1 LIPIE
6 TILTRFQ
13 RLVRDLS
20 AEQKKDVVF
29 KAEGTDTELDKTI
42 IENLTDPIL
51 HILRNSIDHGI
62 ESPEERQKAGKPAQ
76 GKILLKAFYSGPNVH
91 IQIIDDGRGLSKDK
105 ILQKAIDKGLIQPET
120 QLSDKE
126 IFDLIFLPGFSTA
139 INVTDI
145 SGRGVGMDV
154 VKRKISEIRGEVD
167 IYSEPGVGT
176 TITIRLPLTLSI
188 IDGLLVRVHD
198 TNYII
203 PLPAVHKIYAVEH
216 QKLIKA
222 FNNTLLLDNQQI
234 PFFRL
239 REEFTVKASSQEIEQ
254 LVVIKYDDQIVG
266 LAVDEV
272 IGEYQAVLKPLGKM
286 YKNQEIIS
294 GASIL
299 GDGTIALVLDSN
311 KAIKY
316 FSNKID
322 QIGNQEQ

>member
-1 LIPIE
+1 
-6 TILTRFQ
+6 
-13 RLVRDLS
+13 
-20 AEQKKDVVF
+20 
-29 KAEGTDTELDKTI
+29 
-42 IENLTDPIL
+42 
-51 HILRNSIDHGI
+51 
-62 ESPEERQKAGKPAQ
+62 
-76 GKILLKAFYSGPNVH
+76 
-91 IQIIDDGRGLSKDK
+91 
-105 ILQKAIDKGLIQPET
+105 
-120 QLSDKE
+120 
-126 IFDLIFLPGFSTA
+126 
-139 INVTDI
+139 
-145 SGRGVGMDV
+145 MDV